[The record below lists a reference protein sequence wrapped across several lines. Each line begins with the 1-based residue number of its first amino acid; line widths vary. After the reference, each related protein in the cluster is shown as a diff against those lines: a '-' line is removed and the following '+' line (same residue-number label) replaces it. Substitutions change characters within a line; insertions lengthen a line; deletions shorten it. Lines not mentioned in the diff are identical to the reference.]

1 LQKDKDIDKEKA
13 NERQR
18 LRYEA
23 QKLGLGPQGAINPLT
38 GRPISRSRSDEPWF
52 QLPAV
57 LGSLGAFL
65 LYFVILREENDWDE
79 SIGQSPLYQQATGKA
94 ARGEAQE
101 LVRSIAYYESQG
113 WDSTPLRARQE
124 ELRRLAG
131 EESKEVKE
139 LTRAIAYCEERGWD
153 SKALEA
159 RLEAAYARGG

>member
-1 LQKDKDIDKEKA
+1 MTNTMKIMTENQIRM
-13 NERQR
+13 N
-18 LRYEA
+18 
-23 QKLGLGPQGAINPLT
+23 LGFN
-38 GRPISRSRSDEPWF
+38 F
-52 QLPAV
+52 QQCLAAWV
-57 LGSLGAFL
+57 LS
-65 LYFVILREENDWDE
+65 YFILSSSGEMK
-79 SIGQSPLYQQATGKA
+79 QSF
-94 ARGEAQE
+94 
-101 LVRSIAYYESQG
+101 YESQG